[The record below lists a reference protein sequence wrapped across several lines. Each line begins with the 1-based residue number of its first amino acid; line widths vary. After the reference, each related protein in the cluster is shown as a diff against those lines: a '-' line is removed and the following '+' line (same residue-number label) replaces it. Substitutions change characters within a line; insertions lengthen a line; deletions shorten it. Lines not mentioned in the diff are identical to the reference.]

1 MFQSYLIKP
10 EPKLAQLYT
19 VFTVF
24 SIMPARD
31 VPNCRKYFRKQIC
44 SCGSPSYWI
53 RYEISKCQ
61 NLENEWKYTEK
72 KEVMLWS
79 GGWSQLSVL
88 SLTATENFQVV
99 SFKAKANYFRCSS
112 GKPDSVISCHDVKHL
127 ERVESALCEW
137 ESAGSHGENDW
148 ALKVCLHWKL
158 TGKAHWGDRPSHSNF
173 IS

>member
-31 VPNCRKYFRKQIC
+31 VPNCRKYFRKQIFN
-44 SCGSPSYWI
+44 CGSPSYWI

-99 SFKAKANYFRCSS
+99 SFKGKANYFRCSS
-112 GKPDSVISCHDVKHL
+112 GKPDSVISCHKCEAFRKGWKCPVWVGKCWLPRRKWLGSESLPTL
-127 ERVESALCEW
+127 E
-137 ESAGSHGENDW
+137 
-148 ALKVCLHWKL
+148 
-158 TGKAHWGDRPSHSNF
+158 TDREGPLRRQTVA
-173 IS
+173 